1 MFEGRNSNNRT
12 GIRSLAAP
20 SPLKAICARQWLYL
34 CSSRILTLCLPND
47 RITATSSIFFDFR
60 TLVRPSSFP
69 LSYLR
74 CLNLPKNLA
83 SRIIPQTGQALGVS
97 QSLCQFLFHIALL
110 IALLCWY
117 LPEHS
122 QPIAQA
128 ENQAAAANKIQPAK
142 DESNSSIPANPGENV
157 PATEVLASLEN
168 AVSQA
173 QRLSDERQ
181 LSELEKQLK
190 RLNSISSEESVQ
202 ETTNKIA
209 NTLGLTPGPIPTEN
223 SVPGGFDHKTA
234 QIHNVNRIRDEHGNW
249 QYRSILVDAAGRTE
263 EVALPA
269 NEGEVTYKTFQ
280 QLKQFPWLTAFIV
293 RWSCQCFKTC

>member
-1 MFEGRNSNNRT
+1 MFEPSQEPSIPDNPSN
-12 GIRSLAAP
+12 RS
-20 SPLKAICARQWLYL
+20 STRRIAI
-34 CSSRILTLCLPND
+34 I
-47 RITATSSIFFDFR
+47 
-60 TLVRPSSFP
+60 
-69 LSYLR
+69 
-74 CLNLPKNLA
+74 
-83 SRIIPQTGQALGVS
+83 VS
-97 QSLCQFLFHIALL
+97 VLFHIALL

-128 ENQAAAANKIQPAK
+128 ENQAAASNKIQRAK
-142 DESNSSIPANPGENV
+142 DDSNSSIPANPGENV

-280 QLKQFPWLTAFIV
+280 QLKQFPVADGIYRQVVMPMLQNMLNAMDAAETQAREI
-293 RWSCQCFKTC
+293 RRTQLEQESPLQDAGSIQQTIPDKNTPPHSKP